1 MSILYIVV
9 VPFVIALLLS
19 IPLFPFWKVWKRL
32 QTHHPDIWK
41 AAGPFDVFSMV
52 RSPGLASIFTDVLVR
67 IENDKDRHAQ
77 DPDLAK
83 WTHICI
89 ELMRMAPRTVAA
101 QAISLLVFFYL
112 ASALSK
118 LLMSPFRH

>member
-19 IPLFPFWKVWKRL
+19 IPLYPFWKVWKRL
-32 QTHHPDIWK
+32 QTHHQDIWM

-52 RSPGLASIFTDVLVR
+52 RSPALAGIFTDVLVR
-67 IENDKDRHAQ
+67 IENDKDRHAK

-83 WTHICI
+83 WTHVCI
-89 ELMRMAPRTVAA
+89 ELIRMAPRTFIA
-101 QAISLLVFFYL
+101 QITCFLVFFYFTGVF
-112 ASALSK
+112 SK
-118 LLMSPFRH
+118 LLMSPFNH

>member
-9 VPFVIALLLS
+9 VAFVTALLLS
-19 IPLFPFWKVWKRL
+19 LPLFPFWKVWKRL
-32 QTHHPDIWK
+32 QTHHQDIWA

-52 RSPGLASIFTDVLVR
+52 RSPGLISIFTNVLVR
-67 IENDKDRHAQ
+67 IENDKDRHAK

-83 WTHICI
+83 WTHVCI
-89 ELMRMAPRTVAA
+89 ELMRLMPRSFVS
-101 QAISLLVFFYL
+101 QVVCFLIFFYFTG
-112 ASALSK
+112 ALSK